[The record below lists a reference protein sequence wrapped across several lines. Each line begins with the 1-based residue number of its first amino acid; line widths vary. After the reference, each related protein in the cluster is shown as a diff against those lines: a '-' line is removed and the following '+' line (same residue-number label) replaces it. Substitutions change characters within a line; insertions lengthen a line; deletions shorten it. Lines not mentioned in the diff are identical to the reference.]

1 MKRTLILL
9 IAAAQ
14 AAASP
19 GRIITIADRDDRSP
33 IPGASVISSN
43 GMIIGITDSEGKSK
57 STRKTIPFLWA
68 VSATRLS
75 QPRQPAPTPC

>member
-1 MKRTLILL
+1 MKQTLILL

-43 GMIIGITDSEGKSK
+43 GMIIGITDSEGKIEVNAK
-57 STRKTIPFLWA
+57 DYP
-68 VSATRLS
+68 LS
-75 QPRQPAPTPC
+75 LGSIGYEALSAPTPC